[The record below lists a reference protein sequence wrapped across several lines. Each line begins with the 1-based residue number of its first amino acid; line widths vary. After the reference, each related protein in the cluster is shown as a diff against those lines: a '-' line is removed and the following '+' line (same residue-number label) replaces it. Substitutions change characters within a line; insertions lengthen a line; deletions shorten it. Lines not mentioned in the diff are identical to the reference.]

1 MVSGARVKYSG
12 RSGAGGTAA
21 AAATGAAVEAAT
33 GAAVKVTTAA
43 VCCGSVRG
51 ATEVAVVNGARAEFC
66 CRSGAGGAM
75 KTAGGDEV
83 RGDFVDDDSKVSPLM
98 LATRAACSR
107 FKAAISSSMVCC
119 WAVTSWERVRS
130 SWALP
135 SCISAVRLAAAA
147 EESCASWSRRAA
159 IPEQERKSGAI
170 LFSYKFIRTLLAL
183 ASKVA
188 VGELVA
194 IEVLMYTT
202 VRSIKDGKREARQA
216 SNMDFIRGEA
226 RGGANGVVIGI
237 LWCSLQTI
245 ANV

>member
-1 MVSGARVKYSG
+1 MGAMKAAEVHGARAEFCC
-12 RSGAGGTAA
+12 RSGAVGAMKDAEVHGARAEFCCRSGAVGAMKATEVHGARAEFCCRSCAGDTAA
-21 AAATGAAVEAAT
+21 AETATGAAVEAATGVAVEAATGAAVEAAT
-33 GAAVKVTTAA
+33 GAAAKVTAAA

-51 ATEVAVVNGARAEFC
+51 ATEVAVVSGARAEC
-66 CRSGAGGAM
+66 SDRSGAGG
-75 KTAGGDEV
+75 T
-83 RGDFVDDDSKVSPLM
+83 
-98 LATRAACSR
+98 T
-107 FKAAISSSMVCC
+107 
-119 WAVTSWERVRS
+119 
-130 SWALP
+130 
-135 SCISAVRLAAAA
+135 AAA

-159 IPEQERKSGAI
+159 IPEQEGKSGAF

-202 VRSIKDGKREARQA
+202 VRSIKDGEREARQA
-216 SNMDFIRGEA
+216 SNMDFIGGEA

-237 LWCSLQTI
+237 LWCSLQTM